1 MRFTVDTQVL
11 KTAVEVTSHA
21 TVNSNLTPILE
32 NILIDV
38 QYKKVILTGN
48 NLEMAIEYIIDK
60 DVDIES
66 EGKFTISSKFL
77 SSFIALV
84 QSKTIKIELEAGSSL
99 KFTTDSGE
107 TRFKW
112 VSAEKFPVIPHFHVD
127 TPLTLEGKDL
137 RNAIDKTLFSTAEWN
152 IRPMLAGIFIKTSR
166 DGAAFASTDSFRLSE
181 YRVYKENAANL
192 DTSIIIPEKTAMELG
207 RIINDNNSKVELYI
221 HENQLLVVYE
231 SIKLSSRLLSG
242 RFPDYEGFFPKKHNT
257 KWVVLRNE
265 LINAVKQVNLVAR
278 ENNYN
283 TRLRF
288 NPEWKLEFS
297 TGDTE
302 VGASQIALNASI
314 EWQEGTI
321 GMNSQYLLEVL
332 SVIRDDYVS
341 LDFETALSPI
351 AIRGV
356 PEKTEHAGYRHII
369 MPLKI

>member
-60 DVDIES
+60 DIDIES

-107 TRFKW
+107 TRFKG

-137 RNAIDKTLFSTAEWN
+137 RNAIDKTLFSTAEGN

-257 KWVVLRNE
+257 K
-265 LINAVKQVNLVAR
+265 
-278 ENNYN
+278 
-283 TRLRF
+283 
-288 NPEWKLEFS
+288 
-297 TGDTE
+297 
-302 VGASQIALNASI
+302 
-314 EWQEGTI
+314 
-321 GMNSQYLLEVL
+321 
-332 SVIRDDYVS
+332 
-341 LDFETALSPI
+341 
-351 AIRGV
+351 
-356 PEKTEHAGYRHII
+356 
-369 MPLKI
+369 